1 MQAEGPGQPA
11 NPRLTHARVLRIAVP
26 IVLSNAT
33 VPLLGAVDTAVVGQ
47 IGLAA
52 PIGAVAIGAVIL
64 STIFWIFGFLR
75 MSTSGFAAQAN
86 GAGDEAELRAVL
98 LRALIVAGVVGLAL
112 IALQLPLFALAFR
125 VSPAS
130 AGVEAMARDYLA
142 IRIWAAPASIGIYAI
157 TGWLIGVERTR
168 AVLVL
173 QLWQNLLNMA
183 LALWFVLGLGWAV
196 KGAAAASL
204 LAELSGLGLG
214 LWLVRSAFGLPGLA
228 EVRARLRS
236 GPALRRMFGASRD
249 ILLRTVLLQLAFTSF
264 IFLSARGGDAEL
276 AANQILAQLLSI
288 TAFALDG
295 FAFAAESLVGQAI
308 GAKRPGDLQRAIA
321 LSFQWGLIGAG
332 LLTAALLLAGPATLA
347 LMTTAPDVRAVA
359 AGLLPWLVIAPLVGF
374 ASWIWDGVFIG
385 ALLTGAMLRAMLPA
399 VALYALALALLV
411 PTFGSHG
418 LWAALTVMNL
428 ARGFTLWQRRAQVLA
443 LAA

>member
-1 MQAEGPGQPA
+1 MAGGPAP
-11 NPRLTHARVLRIAVP
+11 LTHGRVLKIAGP

-52 PIGAVAIGAVIL
+52 PIGAVGIGAVIL
-64 STIFWIFGFLR
+64 SSVFWIFGFLR
-75 MSTSGFAAQAN
+75 MSTSGLAAQAK
-86 GAGDEAELRAVL
+86 GAADEAELRAVL
-98 LRALIVAGVVGLAL
+98 LRALIVALAVGAGV
-112 IALQLPLFALAFR
+112 IALQLPLFALAFHIA
-125 VSPAS
+125 PAS
-130 AGVEAMARDYLA
+130 AEVEAMARDYLS
-142 IRIWAAPASIGIYAI
+142 IRIWAAPATIGIYAL

-173 QLWQNLLNMA
+173 QLWQNLVNMG
-183 LALWFVLGLGWAV
+183 LSLWFVLGLGWAV
-196 KGAAAASL
+196 KGVASAAL
-204 LAELSGLGLG
+204 VAEVSGLALG
-214 LWLVRSAFGLPGLA
+214 LWLARAAIRLPGLA
-228 EVRARLRS
+228 EVRARL
-236 GPALRRMFGASRD
+236 GNAVALRRMFGASRD

-295 FAFAAESLVGQAI
+295 FAFAAETLVGQAI
-308 GAKRPGDLQRAIA
+308 GAKRQGDLQRAIR
-321 LSFQWGLIGAG
+321 LSFQWGLIGAV
-332 LLTAALLLAGPATLA
+332 LLSAVLGLAGPQIIA
-347 LMTTAPDVRAVA
+347 LMTTAPDVRTA
-359 AGLLPWLVIAPLVGF
+359 AAQVLPWLIAAPLVGF

-385 ALLTGAMLRAMLPA
+385 ALLTGAMLRAMLPS

-411 PTFGSHG
+411 PPFGLHG
-418 LWAALTVMNL
+418 LWAALTLMNL
-428 ARGFTLWQRRAQVLA
+428 ARGVTLWQRRGQVMA